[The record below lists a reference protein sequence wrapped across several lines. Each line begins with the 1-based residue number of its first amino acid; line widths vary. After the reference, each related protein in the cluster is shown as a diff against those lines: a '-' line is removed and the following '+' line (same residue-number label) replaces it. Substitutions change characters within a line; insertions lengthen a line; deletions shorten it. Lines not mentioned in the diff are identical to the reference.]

1 MEKLSLDLSMGLTEI
16 KNSLKNDSTVTPTA
30 SNEDVVIIESTM
42 SNDTNV
48 KPNSKLKPHEKP
60 QTREYNHKPKT
71 TSNKT
76 LFNKTHHPDDT
87 NQKASCQKRVS
98 YSQKAATKPN
108 ANAKTQQ
115 ISHTPD
121 VIFISDSNGFDIDAS
136 RLKPGEKV
144 LKQIRYTFEQ
154 ATSLVPQTSEPEKVK
169 DIVFQVGLNHTHN
182 IHNDERTIEEIQDD
196 IQSRTLTMQ
205 TKYLKQFPNA
215 RQHIVAMPPMT
226 KEHEKINES
235 LGSLCK
241 FTGSQFVSHK
251 AFLYNNTKKLR
262 ANTMKQKYGKIDY
275 PYNDLGVKTLAKG
288 IIKSLFSKE
297 NRDNNQLSI
306 YS

>member
-1 MEKLSLDLSMGLTEI
+1 MIITRKPPVKNVSVTAKKQQPNPMLT
-16 KNSLKNDSTVTPTA
+16 LK
-30 SNEDVVIIESTM
+30 
-42 SNDTNV
+42 
-48 KPNSKLKPHEKP
+48 
-60 QTREYNHKPKT
+60 
-71 TSNKT
+71 
-76 LFNKTHHPDDT
+76 
-87 NQKASCQKRVS
+87 
-98 YSQKAATKPN
+98 
-108 ANAKTQQ
+108 QQ

-121 VIFISDSNGFDIDAS
+121 VIFISDSNGYDIDAS

-182 IHNDERTIEEIQDD
+182 IHNDERTIKEIQDD

-251 AFLYNNTKKLR
+251 AFLDNNTKKLR

-275 PYNDLGVKTLAKG
+275 HYNDLGVKTLAKG
-288 IIKSLFSKE
+288 IIKSLRES
-297 NRDNNQLSI
+297 RQRQALYLQLAHRISSSNVR
-306 YS
+306 YFLLG